1 MCWMCEKSFF
11 ASSADVLSYLLYTV
25 VAFDSVVGRWLM
37 SFLVE
42 LRRLFYEM
50 FTGWGYYY
58 FMNFFYT
65 LSLLFKKKN
74 VYRLRL

>member
-1 MCWMCEKSFF
+1 MCAKSFF

-50 FTGWGYYY
+50 FTGLGYYY
-58 FMNFFYT
+58 FMNFF
-65 LSLLFKKKN
+65 
-74 VYRLRL
+74 